1 MIFCLN
7 STESGFLPN
16 FPYLSISA
24 KLNLMRL
31 RIAIG
36 FHLNL
41 LYSLCSNAEGRGMRG
56 EKEWERE

>member
-1 MIFCLN
+1 
-7 STESGFLPN
+7 
-16 FPYLSISA
+16 
-24 KLNLMRL
+24 MRL

-41 LYSLCSNAEGRGMRG
+41 LYSLCSNAEGRGRGMRG